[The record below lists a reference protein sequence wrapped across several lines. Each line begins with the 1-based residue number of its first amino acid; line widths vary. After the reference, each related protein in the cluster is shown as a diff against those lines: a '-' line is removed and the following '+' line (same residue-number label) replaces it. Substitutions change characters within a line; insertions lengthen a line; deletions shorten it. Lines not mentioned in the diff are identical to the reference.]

1 MSTVHS
7 LILDFDRAALRNR
20 LATAILQ
27 KIEETLRERDK
38 RLNRPDNVA
47 LNLSRQELIS
57 LKQFLVEEVESNNA
71 KIQDVRA
78 GLKALTTEG
87 VEPL

>member
-7 LILDFDRAALRNR
+7 LMLDFDRAALRNR

-27 KIEETLRERDK
+27 KIEETLRERDE

-71 KIQDVRA
+71 KIQDVHA

>member
-7 LILDFDRAALRNR
+7 LMLDFDRAALRNR

-27 KIEETLRERDK
+27 KIEETLRERDE
-38 RLNRPDNVA
+38 RLHRPDNVA

-57 LKQFLVEEVESNNA
+57 LKQILVEAVESNNA